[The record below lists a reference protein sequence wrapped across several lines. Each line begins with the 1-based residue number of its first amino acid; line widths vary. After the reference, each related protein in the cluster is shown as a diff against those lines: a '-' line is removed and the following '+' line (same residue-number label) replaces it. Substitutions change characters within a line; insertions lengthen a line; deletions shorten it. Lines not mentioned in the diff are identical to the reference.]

1 MINPDKYIRKFFF
14 NALNG
19 KVVDGNAITI
29 HDFRAPLN
37 SNAYI
42 LMTNQS
48 MTPNFDNK
56 CDTVSWNC
64 NITLDVVTVY
74 QNVTGS
80 RLLADNI
87 KEMVMNNTSTISID
101 NFNVD
106 NFTMTF
112 PDDLNLIT
120 NTQSIF
126 RKLINYEFKIT
137 EI

>member
-14 NALNG
+14 DALNS
-19 KVVDGNAITI
+19 KKVDGKTITV

-37 SNAYI
+37 SDAYI

-56 CDTVSWNC
+56 CDTVSWDC

-74 QNVTGS
+74 NNVTGS

-87 KEMVMNNTSTISID
+87 KEMVMNETETISIT

-106 NFTMTF
+106 NFRMSF

-120 NTQSIF
+120 STQSIF

-137 EI
+137 QL